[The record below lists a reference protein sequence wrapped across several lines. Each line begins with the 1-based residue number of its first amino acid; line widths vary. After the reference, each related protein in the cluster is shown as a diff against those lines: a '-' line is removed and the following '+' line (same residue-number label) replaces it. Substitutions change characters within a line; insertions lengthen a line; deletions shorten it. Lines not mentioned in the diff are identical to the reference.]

1 MTTFLFAR
9 IFVASSLSKI
19 QELVQYVKDLDIHK
33 LTMPVPLSG
42 PEDDE
47 IRIIAQTLQSSLD
60 TIKIQTDSLKDFVS
74 YASHELKT
82 PLATIR

>member
-47 IRIIAQTLQSSLD
+47 IRIMQVMSLRHLLQL
-60 TIKIQTDSLKDFVS
+60 FVD
-74 YASHELKT
+74 
-82 PLATIR
+82 